1 MNKEKSGKGAE
12 LAHPLVYDVLPIA
25 EAAGKVL
32 LSYYN
37 KKNLKVTLKNGD
49 AYDPVTRADIESD
62 DLIRKSL
69 CQLFPDDLILS
80 EENSDIPSDY
90 SKRVWMIDPLDGT
103 KEFILGSGGFA
114 INIGLW
120 SREGILFGLVY
131 APVSG
136 RAFYAAKGA
145 GAFELV
151 SGVWKKIAV
160 SPVAELDQARL
171 ITRTPG
177 ADTRPLDEL
186 ENCLVVKKKITD
198 SRLKIC
204 RIAAGEAEAHINT
217 NFRASK
223 WDTLAPQLILEE
235 AGGVVVNLRGK
246 PLDYRQASLRWDQSY
261 IAANNRI
268 ILGKI
273 LAALAN

>member
-1 MNKEKSGKGAE
+1 MTKEKPEKSGAVP
-12 LAHPLVYDVLPIA
+12 HPLVAEVLPIA
-25 EAAGKVL
+25 QAAGKVL

-37 KKNLKVTLKNGD
+37 KKLKITLKNDD
-49 AYDPVTRADIESD
+49 AYDPVTRADTEAD
-62 DLIRKSL
+62 DLIRQSL
-69 CQLFPDDLILS
+69 GKLFPDDLILS
-80 EENSDIPSDY
+80 EENADIPSDY

-103 KEFILGSGGFA
+103 KEFLKGTGGFA
-114 INIGLW
+114 VNIGLW

-145 GAFELV
+145 GAYELR
-151 SGVWKKIAV
+151 SGAWHKIAV
-160 SPVAELDQARL
+160 SPITELNQARL

-177 ADTRPLDEL
+177 TDTRPLDGL
-186 ENCLVVKKKITD
+186 EDRLVVKKKITD

-204 RIAAGEAEAHINT
+204 RIAVGEAEAHVNT
-217 NFRASK
+217 NFRAGK

-235 AGGVVVNLRGK
+235 AGGVVVNLKGK

-261 IAANNRI
+261 IAASNKI